1 MITYKKFIS
10 VFKLPLIMPDRIP
23 EETKQEIREL
33 YKEGNTPYY
42 IAKVTGVSYSS
53 VYGLTAAAKK
63 GLHNYSEYVKFR
75 LKENGFASSGEYA
88 DYLARLQ
95 NFKSYSQYRL
105 RQLQEQGFPTRR
117 AYYDAIARRLKFK
130 SHRDRLAKIAQSE
143 GCRTYSQLQRQ
154 KIKDKYKTYIRYE
167 DELARKN
174 GFKSHLEREKER
186 EKKLARK
193 RGFKSVAQLRDDIL
207 RQRLKQGGFS
217 SLKDYKTYMATQKH
231 NYKTLGEYEK
241 HNEQLRQQKRINQEL
256 SSLIK
261 SSLEELGKSQ
271 VWLAKQLG
279 VTEGAVSRYISA
291 KVTPRPELQPK
302 LFKILNLKYKTLDDI
317 LQPSN

>member
-1 MITYKKFIS
+1 
-10 VFKLPLIMPDRIP
+10 MPERIP

-33 YKEGNTPYY
+33 YKQGNTPYY

-53 VYGLTAAAKK
+53 AYGLTAAAKK
-63 GLHNYSEYVKFR
+63 GCRNYSEYVKFR

-95 NFKSYSQYRL
+95 NFKSYSQYR
-105 RQLQEQGFPTRR
+105 RHQLKEQGFPTIR

-143 GCRTYSQLQRQ
+143 GCRNYSQLQRQ
-154 KIKDKYKTYIRYE
+154 KIKEKYKTYIRYE
-167 DELARKN
+167 DELARRN
-174 GFKSHLEREKER
+174 GFKSHLERDKER
-186 EKKLARK
+186 EIKLAMK
-193 RGFKSVAQLRDDIL
+193 RGFKTVDQLREHKL
-207 RQRLKQGGFS
+207 KQRLKQGGFS
-217 SLKDYKTYMATQKH
+217 SLKDYKTYMATKKH

-241 HNEQLRQQKRINQEL
+241 HNEQLRQQKQINQEL

-271 VWLAKQLG
+271 TWLAKQLG
-279 VTEGAVSRYISA
+279 VTEGAVSRYVSA
-291 KVTPRPELQPK
+291 KVTPRPELQLE
-302 LFKILNLKYKTLDDI
+302 LFKTLKLPYKTLDDI
-317 LQPSN
+317 VQQKD